1 MNYHVIIVAGGSGT
15 RMNSAV
21 PKQFMLLK
29 GRPLLFHTLEAFH
42 KACPESSILLVLP
55 PDQFVVWGKLVEQF
69 GFDIP
74 HRCAEGGSTRFHS
87 VKNGLSLIT
96 DGIVA
101 VHDGVRPLVSTE
113 TIQRCFSLALEKG
126 SGVPVI
132 PVSDSI
138 RLINGQN
145 SSALNRTNV
154 RLVQT
159 PQCFRVDLLKAAYS
173 QPYQDGFTDCASVWE
188 SSGQQVFLTEGNAE
202 NIKITQPFD
211 LLIAETMMK

>member
-1 MNYHVIIVAGGSGT
+1 
-15 RMNSAV
+15 
-21 PKQFMLLK
+21 
-29 GRPLLFHTLEAFH
+29 
-42 KACPESSILLVLP
+42 
-55 PDQFVVWGKLVEQF
+55 VVWGKLVEQF
-69 GFDIP
+69 SFNIP